1 MLQPKGQLLL
11 KADLVKIPF
20 EPKTNDFFCWHANDP
35 LFFFKGWVLSVSD
48 PVRNSR
54 SRS

>member
-20 EPKTNDFFCWHANDP
+20 EPKTNEFYSVFLP
-35 LFFFKGWVLSVSD
+35 QLSKMD
-48 PVRNSR
+48 QIQKQIQTDIHIR
-54 SRS
+54 

>member
-20 EPKTNDFFCWHANDP
+20 EPKTNEIFF
-35 LFFFKGWVLSVSD
+35 VLL
-48 PVRNSR
+48 P
-54 SRS
+54 